1 MEKRLEHW
9 STKIAMSL
17 DEIKK
22 VLELAEQKMGTTINN
37 LKKDLTGIHAGQVS
51 PKMLDSLK
59 IYSKI

>member
-1 MEKRLEHW
+1 
-9 STKIAMSL
+9 
-17 DEIKK
+17 
-22 VLELAEQKMGTTINN
+22 MGTTINN